1 MLLWLILGLSL
12 VVIVT
17 LAIFFV
23 IFRLLKKRKIDNR
36 TLQEISQDNNV
47 HQNQE
52 KILLDAIADGVYI
65 VDFER
70 NLTLLNP
77 AAEKMTGW
85 NASEVTGIKCWSVMN
100 LKDQK
105 DDSVCQN
112 NCPVLDCWKTGKYV
126 TRDDTC
132 FLHHKKKNNV
142 QISSSYTP
150 LKDNYGHNVGAVCI
164 FRDETEKKE
173 IQRQRDEF
181 VSTASHELRTPI
193 TALEGYI
200 SIVGNDKICQ
210 TDEKAKEYLEK
221 AHNTALSMSTLVK
234 NLLTVTR
241 IEDTKIQFNKTS
253 FSLHDLVAQTVESLQ
268 MLADKKNLY
277 LRLNETETQAYSGE
291 RAIGRSLNV
300 FADKDRTQEV
310 LYNLIENAIKYSDEG
325 GVDISISYDHDFA
338 TVAVSDSGI
347 GIPGDVQ
354 EHIFEKFYRA
364 DNTTTRETGG
374 TGLGLFITRSIVEM
388 SGGKIWLESQAGKG
402 SKFYFTLPI
411 RID

>member
-1 MLLWLILGLSL
+1 MLLWLMLGLGL
-12 VVIVT
+12 VAIVSIVIY
-17 LAIFFV
+17 FV
-23 IFRLLKKRKIDNR
+23 ISKFSKKHKVDSR

-47 HQNQE
+47 HENQE

-85 NASEVTGIKCWSVMN
+85 NAAEVTGIKCWSVMS

-105 DDSVCQN
+105 DNSVCQD
-112 NCPVLDCWKTGKYV
+112 NCPVLACWKSGEYI

-132 FLHHKKKNNV
+132 FLHHKNKNTV

-200 SIVGNDKICQ
+200 SIVGNDKICK
-210 TDEKAKEYLEK
+210 TDDKAKEYLEK
-221 AHNTALSMSTLVK
+221 AHNTALGMSTLVK
-234 NLLTVTR
+234 NLLTVTK
-241 IEDTKIQFNKTS
+241 IEDTKIQFNKTI
-253 FSLHDLVAQTVESLQ
+253 FSLHDLVEETVESLQ
-268 MLADKKNLY
+268 GLAAERKLY
-277 LRLNETETQAYSGE
+277 LRLNETESQAYSGE

-300 FADKDRTQEV
+300 FADKDKTQEV
-310 LYNLIENAIKYSDEG
+310 LYNLIENALKYSDDG
-325 GVDISISYDHDFA
+325 GVDISIAYDHDFA
-338 TVAVSDSGI
+338 TVCVADTGLGI
-347 GIPGDVQ
+347 SGDVQ

-364 DNTTTRETGG
+364 DNTSTRETGG

-388 SGGKIWLESQAGKG
+388 SGGKIWLESQVGKG

-411 RID
+411 RIE